1 LPHDGAASGI
11 AGPPGEYL
19 AGVVLFGA
27 LAESALEF
35 TGSALDPSVRDG
47 MSEPEIQN
55 QIATLQ
61 RWLAG
66 AWRRLGDPALT
77 AFDKRELRN
86 QMKQADLALRQCLAL
101 ASELKSAQLTKG
113 KADARTFTKPGLRF
127 LA

>member
-1 LPHDGAASGI
+1 MG
-11 AGPPGEYL
+11 
-19 AGVVLFGA
+19 
-27 LAESALEF
+27 
-35 TGSALDPSVRDG
+35 
-47 MSEPEIQN
+47 EPEIQN

-61 RWLAG
+61 RWLAA
-66 AWRRLGDPALT
+66 AWRRLADPALT

-101 ASELKSAQLTKG
+101 ASELKSAQQTKG

>member
-1 LPHDGAASGI
+1 M
-11 AGPPGEYL
+11 
-19 AGVVLFGA
+19 
-27 LAESALEF
+27 
-35 TGSALDPSVRDG
+35 T
-47 MSEPEIQN
+47 EPELHR

-77 AFDKRELRN
+77 LFDKRELRN

-101 ASELKSAQLTKG
+101 LSELKSTAKTKG
-113 KADARTFTKPGLRF
+113 GADSRKFAKPDLRF